1 MENNDIRIYVM
12 GDKRYELRAV
22 IRPIVHGLQN
32 VDGTVFVNATQL
44 LLWKIKA
51 KTFVLLNQAG
61 LTSWSMKAVYK
72 LNFDQTND
80 NEKVKT

>member
-1 MENNDIRIYVM
+1 M

-61 LTSWSMKAVYK
+61 LTS
-72 LNFDQTND
+72 
-80 NEKVKT
+80 